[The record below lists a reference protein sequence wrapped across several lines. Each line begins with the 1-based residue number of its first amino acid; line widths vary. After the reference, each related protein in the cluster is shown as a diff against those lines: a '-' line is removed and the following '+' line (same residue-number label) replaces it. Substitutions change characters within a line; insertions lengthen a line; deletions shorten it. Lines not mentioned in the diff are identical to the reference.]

1 MRPDENAGRRLLF
14 TGSYN
19 WSASAETLN
28 YENALFVT
36 GATTIQKYQ
45 AEFDRLWRDQK

>member
-1 MRPDENAGRRLLF
+1 MHNKFMIVDGQLLV

-19 WSASAETLN
+19 WSASAESYN

-36 GATTIQKYQ
+36 AAATIQKYQ
-45 AEFDRLWRDQK
+45 AEFERLWRK